1 MLEQGQV
8 YTVKFSFNQE
18 NVIAFAEVTGDKNP
32 VHLDETYAATTIF
45 KKPIVHGMLGAS
57 LFSKVFGTMFPGE
70 GTIYL
75 NQTLNFLKPMYV
87 NENYEAV
94 FEVKELILEKNRAI
108 ISTSIK
114 NQEGKSLISGEA
126 LLMNTE
132 KIK

>member
-1 MLEQGQV
+1 MLFTGQV
-8 YTVKFSFNQE
+8 FTLKFTFTQD
-18 NVIAFAEVTGDKNP
+18 NVVAFAQVTGDNNP
-32 VHLDETYAATTIF
+32 VHLDETYAAGTIF

-75 NQTLNFLKPMYV
+75 NQSLNFLKPMYV
-87 NENYEAV
+87 NQNYEAI
-94 FEVKELILEKNRAI
+94 FEVKEIISEKNRAVI
-108 ISTSIK
+108 TTTIK
-114 NQEGKSLISGEA
+114 NEEGKALISGEA

>member
-32 VHLDETYAATTIF
+32 VHLDEAYAASTIF

-75 NQTLNFLKPMYV
+75 SQTLNFLKPMYV

-94 FEVKELILEKNRAI
+94 FEVKEIILEKNRAI

-114 NQEGKSLISGEA
+114 NQEGKSLMSGEA

>member
-32 VHLDETYAATTIF
+32 VHLDEAYAANTIF

-75 NQTLNFLKPMYV
+75 SQTLNFLKPMYV

-94 FEVKELILEKNRAI
+94 FEVREIILEKNRAI

-114 NQEGKSLISGEA
+114 NQEGKSLMSGEA

>member
-1 MLEQGQV
+1 
-8 YTVKFSFNQE
+8 
-18 NVIAFAEVTGDKNP
+18 
-32 VHLDETYAATTIF
+32 
-45 KKPIVHGMLGAS
+45 
-57 LFSKVFGTMFPGE
+57 MFPGE

-75 NQTLNFLKPMYV
+75 SQTLNFLKPMYV

-94 FEVKELILEKNRAI
+94 FEVKEIILEKNRAI

-114 NQEGKSLISGEA
+114 NQEGKSLMSGEA

>member
-1 MLEQGQV
+1 MLFIGQV
-8 YTVKFSFNQE
+8 FSLKFNFTQD
-18 NVIAFAEVTGDKNP
+18 NVVAFAQVTGDNNP
-32 VHLDETYAATTIF
+32 VHLDENYAAGTIF

-75 NQTLNFLKPMYV
+75 NQSLNFLKPMYV
-87 NENYEAV
+87 NQNYEAI
-94 FEVKELILEKNRAI
+94 FEVKEIISEKNRAVI
-108 ISTSIK
+108 TTTIK
-114 NQEGKSLISGEA
+114 NEEGKALISGEA